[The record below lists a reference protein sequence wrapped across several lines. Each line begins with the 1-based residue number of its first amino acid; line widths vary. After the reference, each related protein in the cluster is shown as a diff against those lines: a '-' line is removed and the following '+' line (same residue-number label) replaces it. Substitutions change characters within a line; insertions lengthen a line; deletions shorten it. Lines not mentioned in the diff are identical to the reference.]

1 MYGEDKN
8 GQFWCLNSSLSLLYF
23 YFVTNLQ
30 KQKYGERTLTAEP
43 PPSPYTSQCALTW
56 TNPPSQ
62 RAYFMDDP
70 FPEVH
75 LKVYFEEIIR
85 ITYFGIDKNCK
96 FILSLQYYKEKTVF
110 YISVL

>member
-30 KQKYGERTLTAEP
+30 KKKYGERKLTAEP
-43 PPSPYTSQCALTW
+43 PPS
-56 TNPPSQ
+56 PSQ